1 VKPAH
6 PCKIPELRDFAGYYV
21 ADVVQGIVN
30 EDENKRSR
38 RGENDFVKSA
48 LCFGA
53 FLFLEGFKSSIN
65 YKLCTPLKPLAKK
78 SMPDYHYSVQQEAE
92 EVHQ

>member
-1 VKPAH
+1 MKPAH

-38 RGENDFVKSA
+38 RRKNDFVKSA

-65 YKLCTPLKPLAKK
+65 YRALHAAKTSGKEIYPGLPL
-78 SMPDYHYSVQQEAE
+78 
-92 EVHQ
+92 